1 MKTTINVSASAFAVL
16 FTCALV
22 NLSACTK
29 ESGVSSGN
37 TVQRQTNN
45 SAQSNAASVFT
56 SSSKSNISI
65 PVFIPCANN
74 GNGENV
80 TLSGTLHETFHTTL
94 NNNKFQ
100 LKVIDNPQ
108 GISGIGDVTGDKYQ
122 ATGETE
128 QQFGGSLNNGQ
139 YEGSYVNNFRIIG
152 QGRGNNYL
160 VHETFHVTV
169 NANGTVTTLLDHLS
183 VECK

>member
-29 ESGVSSGN
+29 EAGMSSGN
-37 TVQRQTNN
+37 TAQRQTNN
-45 SAQSNAASVFT
+45 SVQSNAASVFT
-56 SSSKSNISI
+56 SSSKFNISV
-65 PVFIPCANN
+65 PVFISCANN

-80 TLSGTLHETFHTTL
+80 TLSGTLHETYHTTM
-94 NNNKFQ
+94 NNNKFHF
-100 LKVIDNPQ
+100 KVIDNPQ

-122 ATGETE
+122 ATSGAEL
-128 QQFGGSLNNGQ
+128 QFGGSLNNGQ
-139 YEGSYVNNFRIIG
+139 YGGTYVNNFKLIG
-152 QGRGNNYL
+152 QGRGINYL
-160 VHETFHVTV
+160 VHETYHVTI
-169 NANGTVTTLLDHLS
+169 NANGTVTALLDHLS